1 MKYAQIQP
9 KKDLSNQIAHEVIA
23 KSDLAQLTLEKE
35 FESFKDNMYRNMSD
49 ELEQYKEA
57 NVVSTLLA
65 IFKSVVILQ
74 QPG

>member
-1 MKYAQIQP
+1 MAQEI
-9 KKDLSNQIAHEVIA
+9 IA
-23 KSDLAQLTLEKE
+23 SGDLARTTLEKE

-65 IFKSVVILQ
+65 TFKSVVILQ
-74 QPG
+74 QAGYV

>member
-9 KKDLSNQIAHEVIA
+9 KEDLSNQIAHEVIA

-35 FESFKDNMYRNMSD
+35 FESFKDNMYRNLSD

>member
-1 MKYAQIQP
+1 M
-9 KKDLSNQIAHEVIA
+9 SNQIAHEVIA
-23 KSDLAQLTLEKE
+23 KGDLAQLTLEKE